1 MASSTRKEKILNSIS
16 PISLVAIVALNL
28 LLIYMNLVSLENQ
41 NKILS
46 EIKVNTE
53 IGINL
58 SNQNHDLLERISGVQ
73 NITSQIFRNLNM
85 SSSDL
90 P

>member
-1 MASSTRKEKILNSIS
+1 M
-16 PISLVAIVALNL
+16 SLVAIVALNI
-28 LLIYMNLVSLENQ
+28 LLIYMNLISLENQ

-85 SSSDL
+85 SDL

>member
-16 PISLVAIVALNL
+16 PLSLVAIVALNI
-28 LLIYMNLVSLENQ
+28 LLIYMNLISLENQ

-85 SSSDL
+85 SDFS
-90 P
+90 

>member
-1 MASSTRKEKILNSIS
+1 MGFSTRKEKILNSIS
-16 PISLVAIVALNL
+16 PLSLVAIVALNI
-28 LLIYMNLVSLENQ
+28 LLIYMNLISLENQ

-85 SSSDL
+85 SDL

>member
-1 MASSTRKEKILNSIS
+1 
-16 PISLVAIVALNL
+16 
-28 LLIYMNLVSLENQ
+28 MNLISLENQ

-85 SSSDL
+85 SDL

>member
-1 MASSTRKEKILNSIS
+1 MGFSTRKEKILNSIS

-41 NKILS
+41 NTILS

-85 SSSDL
+85 SDL

>member
-1 MASSTRKEKILNSIS
+1 MGFSTRKEKILNSIS

-41 NKILS
+41 NTILS

-90 P
+90 S